1 MNPAPETYRRDAR
14 VEGVPFAWST
24 NLDNE
29 GIVALYGLIAPDL
42 AEFGRPPSIQ
52 GPVIKISLQSVF
64 FSTAVQFRDGIC
76 RCLCVGDVMHAIYK
90 TTEDWELWFARQDE
104 VDELRREQKNDAAIA
119 LARVQEQ
126 AEFIEAQEA
135 EAIQRGDFDS
145 ALQLILTRADLLK
158 SKGSPSDFYNFR
170 ANVVWARLKAM
181 PGTHGLQVLRRCG
194 SQGAIFIHLLR
205 AKEWTAGVPEA
216 EFLVLCEGAAA
227 AFPSDGRL
235 WAQIALFWARRK
247 HWIEAKSWCQR
258 AMERNLT
265 DDTKSGFAGRL
276 ARFEKL
282 ASIEDAR
289 SR

>member
-1 MNPAPETYRRDAR
+1 MEPTRDAFRRDVR
-14 VEGVPFAWST
+14 VESVPFSWNT
-24 NLDNE
+24 NLDDE
-29 GIVALYGLIAPDL
+29 GIVALYRLIAADL
-42 AEFGRPPSIQ
+42 AEFGKPPAMR
-52 GPVIKISLQSVF
+52 GPVIKISISSVF
-64 FSTAVQFRDGIC
+64 FSKAVPFRGGFC
-76 RCLCVGDVMHAIYK
+76 HCVCVADTMHAIYR
-90 TTEDWELWFARQDE
+90 TTEDWDLWFAHRDE
-104 VDELRREQKNDAAIA
+104 IEELRREQKNDAAIA
-119 LARVQEQ
+119 LARVHEQ

-145 ALQLILTRADLLK
+145 AMQLILTRADLLK
-158 SKGSPSDFYNFR
+158 SNGSPSDFYNFR

-181 PGTHGLQVLRRCG
+181 PATHGLEVLRRCG
-194 SQGAIFIHLLR
+194 AQAAAFIHLLR
-205 AKEWTAGVPEA
+205 AKEWTAGVPDS

-247 HWIEAKSWCQR
+247 NWTEAKSWCRR

-276 ARFEKL
+276 ARFEQL
-282 ASIEDAR
+282 ASIKDAR